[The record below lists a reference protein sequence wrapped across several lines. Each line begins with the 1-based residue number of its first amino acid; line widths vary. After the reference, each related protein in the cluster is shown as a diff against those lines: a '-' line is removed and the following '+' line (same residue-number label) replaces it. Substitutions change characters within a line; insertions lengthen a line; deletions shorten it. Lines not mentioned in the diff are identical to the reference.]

1 MKFLSKFALSFGVA
15 LLLATA
21 PAAYSQKKERKT
33 TDKKVAP
40 SSPIDIN
47 SATEEQ
53 LESVP
58 GIGAAT
64 AKKIIAGRPY
74 ASMADL
80 PKSGITAKQVTELSP
95 MLKVGGAAPAAKSA
109 APAPAP
115 APAAKSAP
123 APTPAPA
130 PAAAATKTMP
140 APAATAAPGGGNGM
154 VWVNTES
161 KVFHRQ
167 GDRWY
172 GKTKEGKYMS
182 EADALKAGY
191 RESKEKVKGN

>member
-1 MKFLSKFALSFGVA
+1 MKLFNKIALSFGVA

-21 PAAYSQKKERKT
+21 PAAYSQKKESS
-33 TDKKVAP
+33 DKKVAP
-40 SSPIDIN
+40 ASPIDIN
-47 SATEEQ
+47 TATQEQ

-64 AKKIIAGRPY
+64 AKKIISGRPY

-80 PKSGITAKQVTELSP
+80 SKSGITAKQVTELSP
-95 MLKVGGAAPAAKSA
+95 MLKVGGAAPAAKA
-109 APAPAP
+109 AAPAP
-115 APAAKSAP
+115 APAAKA
-123 APTPAPA
+123 APAPA

-154 VWVNTES
+154 VWVNTET
-161 KVFHRQ
+161 KVYHYQ
-167 GDRWY
+167 GDRYY

-182 EADALKAGY
+182 EADAQKAGY
-191 RESKEKVKGN
+191 RASKEKVKGN